1 MNPTRTDTALTDT
14 ALTDTALT
22 DTAPTDTALT
32 ATPGQTVGPFFGYAL
47 PFDRGN
53 ELVAPGSPGSIRL
66 HGVLTDGAGDP
77 VPDALVEIWQADPEG
92 SIVTVGGSLRRDG
105 ATFTGWGRAATDGE
119 GHYGFTTLPPGP
131 TRPGAAPF
139 IMVTVFARGLLDRL
153 FTRAY
158 LPGEHLDTDPLLTAL
173 PPDRRHTLITVPDH
187 SGLRF
192 DISLQGPGETVF
204 LHYPGHQP

>member
-1 MNPTRTDTALTDT
+1 MATNR
-14 ALTDTALT
+14 T
-22 DTAPTDTALT
+22 DTAPTDTAPTDTAPSDTVLG

-77 VPDALVEIWQADPEG
+77 VPDALLEIWQTDPEG
-92 SIVTVGGSLRRDG
+92 SIVTAGGSLRRDG
-105 ATFTGWGRAATDGE
+105 ATFTGWGRAGTDGE

-158 LPGEHLDTDPLLTAL
+158 LPGDHLDTDPLLTAL
-173 PPDRRHTLITVPDH
+173 PPERRHTLITVPDH
-187 SGLRF
+187 TGLRF